1 MDEIEKNNQIVATA
15 SQESLIQDL
24 RQIIEQARGHVA
36 ATANYALTMMYWH
49 IGERINRE
57 VLGNHR
63 ADYGK
68 QIVSAVSTQLQ
79 TEYGKKG
86 FETRSI
92 WRMMQFAQLFPDY
105 KIVSAVSTQITWSH
119 VVEILPLKDELQREF
134 YLTLAAS
141 ERWSIRQLRKEIDG
155 MLYERTAIA
164 TKPDELIKK
173 ELSTLRDDNVMS
185 PDLVFKSPYFLEF
198 TGLKGMYS
206 EKSLEDC
213 LVAHLEQF
221 IIELGNG
228 FSFVARQKRMII
240 DGEDIYLD
248 LLFYHR
254 RLHRLIAIDLKKG
267 RFKAEYKGQMELYLR
282 WLEQNEMEPGEE
294 SPLGL
299 LLCTEGSEEQIELLQ
314 LDKAGIKV
322 AKYLTEL
329 PPRHVL
335 MHQIQKSLEAAK
347 ARFDN
352 IIDEEES

>member
-1 MDEIEKNNQIVATA
+1 MDEIEKNNQIVSTA

-24 RQIIEQARGHVA
+24 RQIIEQTRGHVA
-36 ATANYALTMMYWH
+36 ATANYSLTMMYWH

-198 TGLKGMYS
+198 TGLKGMYN

-240 DGEDIYLD
+240 DGEDFYLD

>member
-15 SQESLIQDL
+15 STQSLMQDL

-36 ATANYALTMMYWH
+36 ATANYALTTMYWY

-57 VLGNHR
+57 VLGNER
-63 ADYGK
+63 AEYGK
-68 QIVSAVSTQLQ
+68 QIVSQVATQLQ
-79 TEYGKKG
+79 FEYGKKG
-86 FETRSI
+86 FELRNI
-92 WRMMQFAQLFPDY
+92 RRMMQFAQQFPEFR
-105 KIVSAVSTQITWSH
+105 IVSQVAAQLSWSH
-119 VVEILPLKDELQREF
+119 FIEVLSLKDELQREF
-134 YLTLAAS
+134 YITLAAS
-141 ERWSIRQLRKEIDG
+141 ERWGRDRLRKEIDG

-240 DGEDIYLD
+240 DGEDFYLD

-352 IIDEEES
+352 YCDENED